1 MCKLAFFMTTKN
13 SEKSTSTRLR
23 YFLALR
29 WKNWEY
35 LFLSELHRNMS
46 AGQCS
51 HAKNI
56 FAIRFEVGL
65 FVTAIWP
72 RHHFRAYFS
81 KSSK

>member
-1 MCKLAFFMTTKN
+1 MCKLAFFMTKKY
-13 SEKSTSTRLR
+13 SEKLTGL
-23 YFLALR
+23 FALR
-29 WKNWEY
+29 LKNWEY

-46 AGQCS
+46 AGRCS

-56 FAIRFEVGL
+56 SAIRFEVGL

-81 KSSK
+81 VF